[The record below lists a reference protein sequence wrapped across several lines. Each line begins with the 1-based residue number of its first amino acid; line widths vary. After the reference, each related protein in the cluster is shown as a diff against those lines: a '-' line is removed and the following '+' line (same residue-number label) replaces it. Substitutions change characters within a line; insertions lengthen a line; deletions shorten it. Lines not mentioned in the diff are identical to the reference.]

1 DHTWG
6 LMKYTYHM
14 LYWTYQTPAGETS
27 TIEETKSG
35 VAGTSTTLA
44 VGPALAII
52 FQRYICTIS
61 HLIAGLHNTIHL
73 ESFLGALALVSA
85 VAISAIA
92 RHVCNNN
99 YQKNRLLTLLKF

>member
-1 DHTWG
+1 
-6 LMKYTYHM
+6 MKYTYHII
-14 LYWTYQTPAGETS
+14 YWTYQTPAGETI

-61 HLIAGLHNTIHL
+61 HLIACLHNTIHL
-73 ESFLGALALVSA
+73 ESLLLGALALVSA

-92 RHVCNNN
+92 RHVCNTIIRKTD
-99 YQKNRLLTLLKF
+99 YLHF